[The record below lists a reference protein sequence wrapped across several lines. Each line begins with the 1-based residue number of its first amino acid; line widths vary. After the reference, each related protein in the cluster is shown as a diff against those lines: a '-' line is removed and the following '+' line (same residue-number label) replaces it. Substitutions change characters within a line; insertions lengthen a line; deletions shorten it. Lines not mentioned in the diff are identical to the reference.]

1 MAEWCRM
8 FRVSLTDFPG
18 QDYSKS
24 LFRKEW
30 TSTFKCQTS
39 SVHRI
44 SGLDHAECGE
54 LQSTWTLMQRHIL
67 TVYEKRRLTEESH
80 VTW

>member
-18 QDYSKS
+18 QDYSTS

-44 SGLDHAECGE
+44 SGLDHAECGGASKYVDPHAKAH
-54 LQSTWTLMQRHIL
+54 LDCL
-67 TVYEKRRLTEESH
+67 
-80 VTW
+80 